1 MAPRHVPRLAAKL
14 HFVQQMSDG
23 SVSEDTPIVLYHLR
37 RALSDEML
45 RIQIEPTEELNSRS
59 SVRRRRDH
67 WKRQIRMAALVGGVF
82 AFLISV
88 VIFFG
93 SLSQNLTSDFH
104 SEWIFTRSGMHNGI
118 FPGNFLF
125 YVLNAAFA
133 GFNSNWMDLRLSLV
147 FVLAAAVGTKVWIS
161 TKYVLTENVWLVS
174 ESPNS
179 VPLIAATIAS
189 GLCMFAV
196 SLPGPNRYLGQI
208 PANVWHNATTI
219 VLVPL
224 AVGLFWTSLLY
235 LRTASTKYLWWSL
248 WLGALNIAA
257 KPSFVMCFVC
267 VFPLAALLHFGWR
280 KETWRAWALT
290 IGVGVVLAA
299 QYFYVYVAAP
309 SGSRLGTSSGSSIA
323 PFKVWD
329 LFLSYRYGEPG
340 LFIGNAHLITAVP
353 IAIVRS
359 YAFPLAALLLG
370 GAAVRRNR
378 AVQYALALAAVGL
391 AEYAILAESGPAA
404 ANGNFTWAAIVTEYI
419 LFTAL
424 VAAIV
429 SAWRSGGWSI
439 RRGIIALVFLA
450 QVFEGFIYLAHW
462 FATGS
467 FD

>member
-1 MAPRHVPRLAAKL
+1 MR
-14 HFVQQMSDG
+14 
-23 SVSEDTPIVLYHLR
+23 YHLPS
-37 RALSDEML
+37 AFYGEML
-45 RIQIEPTEELNSRS
+45 TIQTEPAGEHNSRT
-59 SVRRRRDH
+59 SVRIRRNQ
-67 WKRQIRMAALVGGVF
+67 WKKQVRKAALVGGAF
-82 AFLISV
+82 AFLISAA
-88 VIFFG
+88 IFFG
-93 SLSQNLTSDFH
+93 SLSKNLTSDFH
-104 SEWIFTRSGMHNGI
+104 SEWIFTRSGMQNWI

-125 YVLNAAFA
+125 YVLNAVFA
-133 GFNSNWMDLRLSLV
+133 GFSSNWIDLRLSLV
-147 FVLAAAVGTKVWIS
+147 FVLAVAVGTKVWLS
-161 TKYVLTENVWLVS
+161 AKYVLTENDWLDS
-174 ESPNS
+174 ESPSS
-179 VPLIAATIAS
+179 VPLVIATIAS

-196 SLPGPNRYLGQI
+196 SFPGPNRYLGQI

-219 VLVPL
+219 VLMPF
-224 AVGLFWTSLLY
+224 AVGLFWASLLY

-267 VFPLAALLHFGWR
+267 VFPVAALVHFGWR

-290 IGVGVVLAA
+290 ISVGIVLGA

-329 LFLSYRYGEPG
+329 LFLSYRYGELG
-340 LFIGNAHLITAVP
+340 LFVGNAHLLTAVP
-353 IAIVRS
+353 IALLRS
-359 YAFPLAALLLG
+359 YAFPLAALVLG
-370 GAAVRRNR
+370 GATVRRNR

-391 AEYAILAESGPAA
+391 AQYAILAESGPAA
-404 ANGNFTWAAIVTEYI
+404 ANGNFTWAAIVTQYI
-419 LFTAL
+419 LFVAL

-439 RRGIIALVFLA
+439 RRGIIALVFFA